1 MLLHAMLV
9 GLSYS
14 NIVIYTLDTKAFISA
29 QEINI
34 EMSSHIFL
42 LTGTMDKRKI
52 INLNLNKTDCEKKTT
67 TAK

>member
-1 MLLHAMLV
+1 MLPHAMLV

-52 INLNLNKTDCEKKTT
+52 INLNLNKTDCERKTT

>member
-34 EMSSHIFL
+34 EMSSHIFP
-42 LTGTMDKRKI
+42 LTGKMDKRKI
-52 INLNLNKTDCEKKTT
+52 INLNLNKTDCERKTT